1 MMQRHSVRVLGACM
15 AVALVVFGGIAEA
28 GWRHWGSSGGSHGS
42 SGGSY
47 GSSGGSHGSSGGS
60 YGSSGGSHGSS
71 GGSYGSSGGSSGG
84 YGWHGRWHARHSSH
98 GSSGGSYSHHSHG
111 SSGGSHGSSGG
122 SYGSYGSSGGSSGG
136 SYGSYGSAGG
146 SYGGHVS
153 HAYVTERVIS
163 EQPVSGET
171 VEGYRV
177 IDDRPATS
185 TETIKTPA
193 PAAGNDKTSSLRLPA
208 DAGML
213 VLHVPQSG
221 KVFINGTETK
231 ASGSVRR
238 FVSRGLKAG
247 EKYDFQVRVVADE
260 NGAAAEQ
267 VKVVTLSAGEQRAV
281 EFAAAAKKQA
291 GRTALTLRVPA
302 GAKVWLAGKATT
314 ASGTVRRFE
323 TEALKPGERWS
334 GYEVRVVTTEAG
346 KEKVTRKVIELVGG
360 ESTELALS
368 ADELHADEGKAT
380 VEQSAGS
387 SAPVSGVASIR

>member
-60 YGSSGGSHGSS
+60 HGSSGGSYGSSGGSHGSS
-71 GGSYGSSGGSSGG
+71 GGSYGSSGGSHGSSGG

-98 GSSGGSYSHHSHG
+98 GSSGGSYSHASH
-111 SSGGSHGSSGG
+111 
-122 SYGSYGSSGGSSGG
+122 GSSGGSSGG
-136 SYGSYGSAGG
+136 SYGSYGSHGSHGSYGG
-146 SYGGHVS
+146 SAGGHVS
-153 HAYVTERVIS
+153 HGYATERVIS
-163 EQPVSGET
+163 DHGVSGEK

-177 IDDRPATS
+177 IDDRPAANS
-185 TETIKTPA
+185 ETIKTPV
-193 PAAGNDKTSSLRLPA
+193 PAAAGDKTSSLRLPA

-231 ASGSVRR
+231 AGGSVRR

-267 VKVVTLSAGEQRAV
+267 VKVVTLSAGEQREV
-281 EFAAAAKKQA
+281 EFAAAEKKQT

-302 GAKVWLAGKATT
+302 GAKVWLAGKPTA

-346 KEKVTRKVIELVGG
+346 KEKVARKVIDLVGG
-360 ESTELALS
+360 ESMQLALRS
-368 ADELHADEGKAT
+368 DELHADEGKAT

>member
-1 MMQRHSVRVLGACM
+1 MMQRHSVRVFGACM

-60 YGSSGGSHGSS
+60 SGGSYGSSGGSHGSS
-71 GGSYGSSGGSSGG
+71 GGSYGSSGG

-98 GSSGGSYSHHSHG
+98 GSSGGSYSHASH
-111 SSGGSHGSSGG
+111 
-122 SYGSYGSSGGSSGG
+122 GSSGGSSGG
-136 SYGSYGSAGG
+136 SYGSYGSYGGSAGASYGGSSGG

-153 HAYVTERVIS
+153 HGYVTERVIS
-163 EQPVSGET
+163 DQGVSGEK

-177 IDDRPATS
+177 IDDRPAAS
-185 TETIKTPA
+185 SETIKAPA
-193 PAAGNDKTSSLRLPA
+193 PAAAGDKTSSLRLPA

-213 VLHVPQSG
+213 VVHVPQSG
-221 KVFINGTETK
+221 KVFINGSETK

-267 VKVVTLSAGEQRAV
+267 VKVVTLSAGEQRQV
-281 EFAAAAKKQA
+281 EFAPAQKQT

-302 GAKVWLAGKATT
+302 GAKVWLAGKPTA

-334 GYEVRVVTTEAG
+334 GYEVRVVTTEDG
-346 KEKVTRKVIELVGG
+346 KEKVTRKVIDLVGG
-360 ESTELALS
+360 ESMELALRS
-368 ADELHADEGKAT
+368 GDLLADEGEAA